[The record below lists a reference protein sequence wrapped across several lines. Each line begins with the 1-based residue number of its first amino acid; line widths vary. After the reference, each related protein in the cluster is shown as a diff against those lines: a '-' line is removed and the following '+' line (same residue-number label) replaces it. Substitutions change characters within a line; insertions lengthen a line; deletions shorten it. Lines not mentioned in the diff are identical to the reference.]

1 MDQGSSTAEVLEW
14 NGEEFW
20 GVLSSPQTPGG
31 CWFSGFD
38 IANQPAYGS
47 GLTLG
52 IGEQVQVDW
61 ERVQGGTQ
69 DGYRYRAVRITRS

>member
-1 MDQGSSTAEVLEW
+1 MDEGSLSARVLEW

-20 GVLSSPQTPGG
+20 GVLSSVQTPGG

-38 IANQPAYGS
+38 VANQPAYGRA
-47 GLTLG
+47 LAFE

-61 ERVQGGTQ
+61 ERVQRGTQ
-69 DGYRYRAVRITRS
+69 DRYRYRAVRVTRV